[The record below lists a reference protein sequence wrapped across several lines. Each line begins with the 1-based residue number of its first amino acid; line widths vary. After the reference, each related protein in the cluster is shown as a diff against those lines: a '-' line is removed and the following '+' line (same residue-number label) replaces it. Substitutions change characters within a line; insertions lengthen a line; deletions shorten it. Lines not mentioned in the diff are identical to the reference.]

1 MANFPLFGQDTPSAP
16 PNSNRQ
22 VDAFASSRGM
32 PEEFF
37 PELRKVLADL
47 AETSPLLRIERERE
61 NEALARKV
69 VSDGR
74 RGWKAGISINS
85 YSLSEN
91 RAGGSFDHR
100 YRFLA
105 SAHAKRPLYDWGA
118 LEAESRIAELGVLT
132 SRSSLVEIRRQVATH
147 TRNSYLD
154 LVLSG
159 YALELAKDSLT
170 LAKEN
175 ESTAK
180 RKRDLGFL
188 TEVDLAETKIASL
201 RQGIR
206 IFELERDRRA
216 AKQMFAHETGAKEPL
231 GFEVPDNFRSF
242 VSKFVQDRPR
252 VPESGTL
259 HSGLLESLDHAIAV
273 ENEKVIVAEA
283 IRKPRV
289 NLVGSIF
296 QDQVDALDSSQTQ
309 DRTNLVLGLQVQ
321 WDVFD
326 GRESEGRKSEALSRK
341 RRLEMQKTY
350 EKKNLTLYRNKLRAD
365 LETRAE
371 LVQSRQEL
379 AAISSE
385 KFEKSRIE
393 LDQNRITMEDFFAY
407 RLEMDQSRLD
417 LMRAVVDY
425 ISLLGEYLVLHGED
439 ALSPPTTPPK

>member
-1 MANFPLFGQDTPSAP
+1 MEHPS
-16 PNSNRQ
+16 
-22 VDAFASSRGM
+22 
-32 PEEFF
+32 PE
-37 PELRKVLADL
+37 
-47 AETSPLLRIERERE
+47 
-61 NEALARKV
+61 
-69 VSDGR
+69 G
-74 RGWKAGISINS
+74 GG
-85 YSLSEN
+85 
-91 RAGGSFDHR
+91 GGSFDHR

-118 LEAESRIAELGVLT
+118 LEAESRIAELGVLE

-147 TRNSYLD
+147 TRNSYLE

-296 QDQVDALDSSQTQ
+296 QDQVDALDSSRTQ